1 MGYQQHPGDLWDGLE
16 PTPEPPEKNNNRTL
30 ILVIGGIGL
39 LLGLVICLVAGY
51 LFLLSRTGGTE
62 TAEAT
67 EIVVV
72 PPGEGSKSFPA
83 FETVAEALLEA
94 RIERNDAVLA
104 FGGGVVGFTLPETA
118 EEPKAKAG
126 KK

>member
-72 PPGEGSKSFPA
+72 PPGETPAGPTPAARRGNIPPLPGPISSSRSPAAGANNSSPISRAGPSK
-83 FETVAEALLEA
+83 
-94 RIERNDAVLA
+94 
-104 FGGGVVGFTLPETA
+104 
-118 EEPKAKAG
+118 
-126 KK
+126 